1 MTDDVAQNDEL
12 FDSLEEKIKACT
24 LCDLHKT
31 RNRAVPGSG
40 SREAG
45 IMFVGEGPGKNE
57 DNQGLPFVGA
67 AGSFLTELLTS
78 INLDRLDIY
87 ITNIVKCRPPN
98 NRNPLPVEM
107 DLCLPYLRE
116 QFLLIKPKVICT
128 LGRFAANRLIDPDLQ
143 ISRDHGKFFK
153 KKGQV
158 FCALYHPAAAL
169 YNGNLKQVIKEDFLE
184 LGRFLEKSR
193 AEKKTGE

>member
-1 MTDDVAQNDEL
+1 MTDEFDNQDEL
-12 FDSLEEKIKACT
+12 FDELEKKVKACT

-40 SREAG
+40 SREAW
-45 IMFVGEGPGKNE
+45 IMFVGEAPGKNE
-57 DNQGLPFVGA
+57 DSQGLPFVGA
-67 AGSFLTELLTS
+67 AGNFLTELLQS

-98 NRNPLPVEM
+98 NRDPIPEEM
-107 DLCLPYLRE
+107 DLCLPWLRE
-116 QFLLIKPKVICT
+116 QFMLIKPKVICT
-128 LGRFAANRLIDPDLQ
+128 LGRFAANRLIDPELQ
-143 ISRDHGKFFK
+143 ISRDHGKFYK

-169 YNGNLKQVIKEDFLE
+169 YNGNLKQVLRDDFLE
-184 LGRFLEKSR
+184 LGRFLEKCR
-193 AEKKTGE
+193 GEMKNT